1 MSRYMR
7 RTREGA
13 RHTSDTHRCCVGIWC
28 CSVPSIWRCQA
39 SPLLDAALRG
49 SLHLHLQE
57 PGHTTLSTVASKSD
71 KGAPVQGLRPIVP
84 SLCVAPFPAVTA
96 SRSPAETTLDKMDPR
111 QRALGTL
118 VLSHGII
125 LHHAPDQLPRHC
137 TVLHLAAPR
146 VHVEP
151 RPPDIEESSEFPRA
165 TARKDGFRQGGNVC
179 SPPYHAPVG
188 VRLTLAQLGRRARH
202 RCWSDGSGSCK
213 APEPDCTRV

>member
-1 MSRYMR
+1 MR
-7 RTREGA
+7 RCEA
-13 RHTSDTHRCCVGIWC
+13 RCTCT
-28 CSVPSIWRCQA
+28 CSNQATQLSRRLQA
-39 SPLLDAALRG
+39 SLIR
-49 SLHLHLQE
+49 E
-57 PGHTTLSTVASKSD
+57 PPCRVCGQWMRH
-71 KGAPVQGLRPIVP
+71 GVP

-125 LHHAPDQLPRHC
+125 LHHAPDQLSRHC

-165 TARKDGFRQGGNVC
+165 TAGKDGFRQGGNVC